1 MTARL
6 NARRDK
12 VRFTVD
18 SGTEGRA
25 EEEIG
30 ARRSD
35 QEGEDAIPVGG
46 KVTGVRLSVEYA
58 RVQKRNGIE
67 FEWLDDERDLC

>member
-1 MTARL
+1 MIARL
-6 NARRDK
+6 NAWREK
-12 VRFTVD
+12 VRFTVN

-35 QEGEDAIPVGG
+35 QEWEHAIGVGG
-46 KVTGVRLSVEYA
+46 EVTGVRLSVEYT
-58 RVQKRNGIE
+58 R
-67 FEWLDDERDLC
+67 L